1 MSQGLGSGAVLIT
14 GATMGLGKSLA
25 NNFLLQGLDL
35 VICAR
40 DEKNITHTVH
50 ELNKIAGKNQR
61 VIGHPCDVSKVESV
75 RTLKNMTE
83 TEGIEISTLI
93 CNAGVIGPIGRFSQN
108 NLDSWYEAFQ
118 INLNGVVNP
127 VKMFLPNMLQRG
139 IGRIIHISGG
149 GATAPLES
157 MSSYASSK
165 AAAVRFIE
173 TLAVEYKDSGVTFNS
188 VAPGIIRSRLLDKM
202 LDAGIELIG
211 KNLFKKAEFRKNS
224 DQDSTVSA
232 IKLINF
238 LSSKSSREINGKLIS
253 AEWDNWE
260 EWTNHPS
267 ELQNSDVYT
276 LRRITGRDRGKS
288 WGDK

>member
-1 MSQGLGSGAVLIT
+1 MSQYLDSGAVLIT
-14 GATMGLGKSLA
+14 GATMGLGRLLA
-25 NNFLLQGLDL
+25 NSFLLQGLDL

-40 DEKNITHTVH
+40 DEKNLTRTVD
-50 ELNKIAGKNQR
+50 ELNRMAGKNQR
-61 VIGHPCDVSKVESV
+61 IIGLSCDVSQTESV
-75 RTLKNMTE
+75 KVLKRMTE
-83 TEGIEISTLI
+83 LQGIEISTLI
-93 CNAGVIGPIGRFSQN
+93 CNAGVIGPIGRFSQVK
-108 NLDSWYEAFQ
+108 LDSWFEAFQ

-127 VKMFLPNMLQRG
+127 VRMFLPNMLQKG
-139 IGRIIHISGG
+139 IGRVIHISGG

-188 VAPGIIRSRLLDKM
+188 VAPGIMTSRLLDEM
-202 LDAGIELIG
+202 LDAGRELIG
-211 KNLFKKAEFRKNS
+211 ENLFQRAEFRKNS
-224 DQDSTVSA
+224 NQDSTINA
-232 IKLINF
+232 IKLIKF
-238 LSSKSSREINGKLIS
+238 LSSKSSQEINGKLVS

-260 EWTNHPS
+260 EWTIHAS